1 MVRDRVDKVQGNLEI
16 SSTNFQNE
24 NQNKFTKIQTIVLAL
39 KEDN

>member
-16 SSTNFQNE
+16 SFTSFQNE